1 MRAHRPRRRPGTWV
15 ALLTGMNSPHVF
27 EDDPGLEGP
36 DYVALVI
43 EWADDD
49 DITTVSAKA
58 QDDSAARK
66 LSIPSILGALG
77 ALGALILAT
86 WGLRRLRAVS

>member
-1 MRAHRPRRRPGTWV
+1 M
-15 ALLTGMNSPHVF
+15 
-27 EDDPGLEGP
+27 
-36 DYVALVI
+36 ALVI

-49 DITTVSAKA
+49 DVTTVSAKA
-58 QDDSAARK
+58 QDSSAARK
-66 LSIPSILGALG
+66 LSIPSIVGALG